1 MTLILFILVILFA
14 LWDSFVINKNGNLK
28 GWKKVYHIALLWIAL
43 MLTVAI
49 AQKFNV
55 RNMLICIPFTL
66 AMTWIVKDITM
77 GLALKHDPKLSFIDK
92 VFYLGNGTWD
102 KIWKKFPG
110 GLLLFLKLILLGFG
124 LHLMY
129 YKLV

>member
-1 MTLILFILVILFA
+1 MTLILTAIVIVFA
-14 LWDSFVINKNGNLK
+14 LWDSYVIRKNDNLK
-28 GWKKVYHIALLWIAL
+28 GWKKALHIALLGLAL
-43 MLTVAI
+43 GITIAI

-102 KIWKKFPG
+102 KIWKRFPG

-124 LHLMY
+124 IHFIY
-129 YKLV
+129 YKLW

>member
-1 MTLILFILVILFA
+1 MTLILTAIVILFA

-28 GWKKVYHIALLWIAL
+28 GFKKVYHIALLWIAL
-43 MLTVAI
+43 ILTVAI

-102 KIWKKFPG
+102 NIWKKFPG

-124 LHLMY
+124 IHLMY
-129 YKLV
+129 YKL

>member
-1 MTLILFILVILFA
+1 MTLILTAIVIVFA
-14 LWDSFVINKNGNLK
+14 LWDSFVIQRNGNLK
-28 GWKKVYHIALLWIAL
+28 GLKKVFHIALLGLAL
-43 MLTVAI
+43 GITIAI

-124 LHLMY
+124 IHLMY
-129 YKLV
+129 YKL